1 MHSGGSDTLDA
12 KKTGNNYYFD
22 DAWAITNQ
30 YASGGIDSDYT
41 NRRESRRAYSRM
53 LGYGLF
59 DQRLFAAVAGPTLGP
74 VDSFATTKYGMYC
87 NMTPSNTSIDEHGI
101 MTETSSGK
109 IVGRVIYDMPYSYEP
124 YVFNHGGAKLQQAI
138 KTRNGGASGMDA
150 YARTAYR
157 DFEHGRTDGGALDGS
172 FGVSLRQN
180 SEGGFEVSIT
190 DDDRPLYYEGR
201 VSVDG
206 REVLSGL
213 RFIPKCKGQGLWDPE
228 LNGTQAYGAGTTEGT
243 FQLPAGL
250 ENDTAGQS
258 ITLSVRAVSLFEDT
272 APSAWKQA
280 QTVDVSV
287 LPTPDI
293 SIRLTGH
300 ENASRSNGWKES
312 AVYRLSLNNLADYAP
327 FSGWKVVCRLGS
339 QTVTLDK
346 SHPAA
351 EIRGGG
357 LQELIVTASA
367 DVTNGSSRL
376 P

>member
-1 MHSGGSDTLDA
+1 
-12 KKTGNNYYFD
+12 
-22 DAWAITNQ
+22 
-30 YASGGIDSDYT
+30 
-41 NRRESRRAYSRM
+41 
-53 LGYGLF
+53 
-59 DQRLFAAVAGPTLGP
+59 
-74 VDSFATTKYGMYC
+74 MYC
-87 NMTPSNTSIDEHGI
+87 NMTPSNTSIDGHGI

-124 YVFNHGGAKLQQAI
+124 YVFNHGGSRLQQAV

-157 DFEHGRTDGGALDGS
+157 DFEHGRTDGALDGS

-213 RFIPKCKGQGLWDPE
+213 RFVPKCKGQGLWDPE

-258 ITLSVRAVSLFEDT
+258 ITLSVRSSSCIFYRFRRGRDRSGTPLHFHALQV
-272 APSAWKQA
+272 PSA
-280 QTVDVSV
+280 
-287 LPTPDI
+287 
-293 SIRLTGH
+293 R
-300 ENASRSNGWKES
+300 N
-312 AVYRLSLNNLADYAP
+312 
-327 FSGWKVVCRLGS
+327 
-339 QTVTLDK
+339 
-346 SHPAA
+346 HPCSF
-351 EIRGGG
+351 R
-357 LQELIVTASA
+357 
-367 DVTNGSSRL
+367 
-376 P
+376 